1 MFLSDVQIGLGAT
14 DFICYIAN
22 VVIKM
27 TPKKIDTD
35 KFMNYLKLWTLCGR
49 YSRPKAHK
57 SNENEDY

>member
-1 MFLSDVQIGLGAT
+1 MVKVYQTVTQSPHIFRLKVLMFLSDVQIGLGAT

-35 KFMNYLKLWTLCGR
+35 KFMNYLKL
-49 YSRPKAHK
+49 
-57 SNENEDY
+57 